1 MAAKDWAGVAAGLAL
16 AGFGL
21 GAYVASGPGPA
32 QAPAAEPSP
41 VVQTAPMVEN
51 VENVVTTVPGV
62 TIPGLSDA
70 AGRVMVASGYAEKAQ
85 PADLGLS
92 PSVIRVLEKAGT
104 VLLIPNGDGS

>member
-1 MAAKDWAGVAAGLAL
+1 MAAKDWAGVTVGLAL

-32 QAPAAEPSP
+32 PAAEPSP
-41 VVQTAPMVEN
+41 VVETVPMT
-51 VENVVTTVPGV
+51 ENVVTTVPGV

-70 AGRVMVASGYAEKAQ
+70 AGRVMAASGYAEKAQ

>member
-21 GAYVASGPGPA
+21 GAYAASGPGPA
-32 QAPAAEPSP
+32 PAPVAEPSP
-41 VVQTAPMVEN
+41 VVETVPMT
-51 VENVVTTVPGV
+51 ENVVTTVPGV